1 MAEGVLCGES
11 GSDDPPK
18 YILGLMSPRAGH
30 KREFEFAAKV
40 QVELIGS
47 LGQRR
52 CRTKEA
58 IPYPVG
64 VGEENQS
71 AKAERDLDPA
81 PVPDAST
88 VLLETQARVTNAI
101 EEVDVD
107 NGDNADKDGK
117 TPVPKPWVSLRRMT
131 RSEFRRLNGV
141 QGAPELEDM
150 DRPLSRQQR
159 ASEPI
164 RVFKRRRLI
173 GDANA
178 LKGQQDSSEG
188 FAKQGGSEDD
198 AVVEETKTVADE
210 DPSSVLVAEVERGNS
225 ASVESA
231 EGLDAKELGCPKVEE
246 ELGSKIV
253 EGSASAVICARDQE
267 ESGSSTDDAGENS
280 CNLQENSKKL
290 ELKMSKK
297 ITLTKFPT
305 TIKELLGTGVLNG
318 CKVHY
323 LCRRSSGKEPLRG
336 VIEDGMILCFC
347 EACKGKQTVTP
358 VVFELHAGS
367 LNKRAID
374 YIYLENGRT
383 IRDVLRSCIGT
394 PLESFEERMHMELRL
409 SANQAVTC
417 QRCKKPIGATAQG
430 KSGQLCKK
438 CLSPQLTPVK
448 KTCGA
453 RLLKPVVTPR
463 SSAGI
468 IPVHKVVKNKS
479 APAKLTRKDLG
490 LHKLVFMSKGLPDG
504 TEVAYYARGQ
514 RLLEGYKQGFG
525 IFCYCCNTEVSPSQF
540 EAHAGWASRRKPY
553 LHIYT
558 SDGVSLHELAMSLL
572 KGRKMSANDNDD
584 LCTICGDG
592 GDLLLCDGCPR
603 AFHTAN
609 SQNALAAGRILDM
622 EALEDLR
629 YRCTRVVK
637 KPQVEI
643 GGCVLCRGHDFSK
656 SGFGPRTVML
666 CDQCEREF
674 HVGCL
679 RDHGLGDLKELPK
692 EKWFCCTDC
701 SRINTSLQKLILRGA
716 EKLPPSLSNTVRK
729 KLEEKD
735 TDANA
740 ELDIS
745 WQLLSGKN
753 ASPDSRL
760 LLSKAVAIFQDCFDP
775 IIDTTTGRDMIPPM
789 VYGRNI
795 RGQEFGGVYC
805 AVLKVNSVVV
815 SAGILRIFGK
825 EVAELPLVATSS
837 GNQGKGYFQSL
848 FTCIE
853 RFLGFLEVKNL
864 VLPAADEAESIWT
877 SRFGFS
883 KMTPEQVSKYTREV
897 QMMTFQG
904 TSMLQKPVPKCRLV
918 NRPVT
923 ASLGDAR

>member
-11 GSDDPPK
+11 GSDEPPK

-52 CRTKEA
+52 CRTKETILSPEVA
-58 IPYPVG
+58 A
-64 VGEENQS
+64 EENQS
-71 AKAERDLDPA
+71 AKAESDPNPS
-81 PVPDAST
+81 PVPDVST
-88 VLLETQARVTNAI
+88 VLSEPEAKVTNAI

-107 NGDNADKDGK
+107 NGDITEKDEK
-117 TPVPKPWVSLRRMT
+117 TPVSKPWVSLRRIT
-131 RSEFRRLNGV
+131 RSEFKRLNDV
-141 QGAPELEDM
+141 QEDPELEDSE
-150 DRPLSRQQR
+150 RPFGRQQR

-178 LKGQQDSSEG
+178 LKAQQDSSEVVG
-188 FAKQGGSEDD
+188 KQGGSEDD
-198 AVVEETKTVADE
+198 AVAKKGKTDAED
-210 DPSSVLVAEVERGNS
+210 DPSSVLVADVERGNS
-225 ASVESA
+225 VSVEFA
-231 EGLDAKELGCPKVEE
+231 EGLDGKEPICPKVEE
-246 ELGSKIV
+246 ELGSKIA
-253 EGSASAVICARDQE
+253 EGSSSAVICAKDQE
-267 ESGSSTDDAGENS
+267 ESGSSTDDAGANS
-280 CNLQENSKKL
+280 CSIQENSKKL

-297 ITLTKFPT
+297 ITLTKFPK

-336 VIEDGMILCFC
+336 VIKDGMILCFC
-347 EACKGKQTVTP
+347 GACKGKQTVTP
-358 VVFELHAGS
+358 IVFELHAGS

-383 IRDVLRSCIGT
+383 IRDVLRSCDGT
-394 PLESFEERMHMELRL
+394 PLELFEERMQTELRL

-417 QRCKKPIGATAQG
+417 QRCKSYQDQWSHPNPLVSFQG
-430 KSGQLCKK
+430 IRISD
-438 CLSPQLTPVK
+438 
-448 KTCGA
+448 KTGNCVC
-453 RLLKPVVTPR
+453 R
-463 SSAGI
+463 
-468 IPVHKVVKNKS
+468 
-479 APAKLTRKDLG
+479 DLG

-514 RLLEGYKQGFG
+514 RLLEGYKQGAG
-525 IFCYCCNTEVSPSQF
+525 IFCYCCNSEVSPSQF

-603 AFHTAN
+603 AFHTECVALSCIPRGN
-609 SQNALAAGRILDM
+609 WYCSYCGRNFEQERNAAQSQNALAAGRIPDL
-622 EALEDLR
+622 EALENLR
-629 YRCTRVVK
+629 NRCTRVVK

-716 EKLPPSLSNTVRK
+716 EKLPPSLSNIVRK

-740 ELDIS
+740 DLDIS

-775 IIDTTTGRDMIPPM
+775 IIDTATGRDMIPPM

-815 SAGILRIFGK
+815 SAGILRIFGN
-825 EVAELPLVATSS
+825 EVAELPLVATTS

-877 SRFGFS
+877 KRFGFS
-883 KMTPEQVSKYTREV
+883 KMTPEQVSEYTRDV

-904 TSMLQKPVPKCRLV
+904 TSMLQKLVPKCRLV

-923 ASLGDAR
+923 ASAADAS

>member
-11 GSDDPPK
+11 GSDEPPK
-18 YILGLMSPRAGH
+18 FILGLMSPRAGH

-52 CRTKEA
+52 CRTKDT
-58 IPYPVG
+58 IPYPEVAA
-64 VGEENQS
+64 EENQS
-71 AKAERDLDPA
+71 VKVESDLNPS
-81 PVPDAST
+81 PVPDVST
-88 VLLETQARVTNAI
+88 VLSEPEAKVTNAI
-101 EEVDVD
+101 DEVDVD
-107 NGDNADKDGK
+107 NGDNTEKDEK
-117 TPVPKPWVSLRRMT
+117 TPVSKPWVSLRRIT
-131 RSEFRRLNGV
+131 RSEFKRLNGV
-141 QGAPELEDM
+141 QGDPELEDSE
-150 DRPLSRQQR
+150 RPFGRQQR

-178 LKGQQDSSEG
+178 LKAQQDSSEVVG
-188 FAKQGGSEDD
+188 KQGGSEDD
-198 AVVEETKTVADE
+198 AVAKKGKTDAED
-210 DPSSVLVAEVERGNS
+210 DPSSVLVADVERGNS
-225 ASVESA
+225 VSVEFA
-231 EGLDAKELGCPKVEE
+231 EGLDGKEPICPKVEE
-246 ELGSKIV
+246 ELGSKIA
-253 EGSASAVICARDQE
+253 EGSSSAVICARDQE
-267 ESGSSTDDAGENS
+267 ESGSSTDDAGANS
-280 CNLQENSKKL
+280 CNIQENSKKL

-297 ITLTKFPT
+297 ITLTQFPK

-336 VIEDGMILCFC
+336 VIKDGMILCFC
-347 EACKGKQTVTP
+347 GACKGKQTVTP

-374 YIYLENGRT
+374 YIYLENGRS
-383 IRDVLRSCIGT
+383 IRDVLRSCVGT
-394 PLESFEERMHMELRL
+394 PLELFEERMQTELRL

-417 QRCKKPIGATAQG
+417 QRCKKPIGVTTHG
-430 KSGQLCKK
+430 KSRQLCNK
-438 CLSPQLTPVK
+438 CLSPQQTPVK
-448 KTCGA
+448 KSYGA
-453 RLLKPVVTPR
+453 RLPKPVVTPK
-463 SSAGI
+463 STGI
-468 IPVHKVVKNKS
+468 IPGHKVSKRKS

-525 IFCYCCNTEVSPSQF
+525 IFCYCCNSEVSPSQF

-603 AFHTAN
+603 AFHTAQ
-609 SQNALAAGRILDM
+609 SQNALAAGRIPDV
-622 EALEDLR
+622 EALENLR

-716 EKLPPSLSNTVRK
+716 EKLPPSLSNIVRK

-735 TDANA
+735 TVVNA
-740 ELDIS
+740 DLDIS
-745 WQLLSGKN
+745 WQLLSGRN

-775 IIDTTTGRDMIPPM
+775 IVDTATGRDMIPPM

-825 EVAELPLVATSS
+825 EVAELPLVATTS

-877 SRFGFS
+877 KRFGFS
-883 KMTPEQVSKYTREV
+883 KMTPEQVSEYTRDV

-904 TSMLQKPVPKCRLV
+904 TSMLQKLVPKCRLV

-923 ASLGDAR
+923 ASAADAS